1 MSQTFDVVDDS
12 LAAWLVRQHVFFVA
26 TAPLS
31 AQSHVNLSPKGLDSF
46 AVLDGRTVAYLDLTG
61 SGVET
66 IAHLRENGRITLL
79 FCAFEGPPKIVRLY
93 GRGEVMLPGDAG
105 FDALSARFPALGGRP
120 GVRSIVRVALS
131 RIADSC
137 GYGVPRMRFEAERD
151 QLLLWADR
159 KGVDG
164 VREYQ
169 RTRNAES
176 LDGLPGLARSKS

>member
-1 MSQTFDVVDDS
+1 M
-12 LAAWLVRQHVFFVA
+12 FFVA
-26 TAPLS
+26 TAPL
-31 AQSHVNLSPKGLDSF
+31 AAAGHVNLSPKGLDSF

-66 IAHLRENGRITLL
+66 ISHLNENGRITLL

-93 GRGEVMLPGDAG
+93 GRGEALRPGDDG
-105 FDALSARFPALGGRP
+105 FDALAARFPAALAAGP
-120 GVRSIVRVALS
+120 GVRAIVRVALS

-137 GYGVPRMRFEAERD
+137 GYGVPRMRFEVARD

-159 KGVDG
+159 KGVEG
-164 VREYQ
+164 VQEYQ

-176 LDGLPGLARSKS
+176 LDGLPGLKRRRDG